1 MRRGHGTPSQRTQFY
16 VCMQSNFACPSEMVA
31 CVVGCSAD
39 YRPLGSMTALR
50 VLLGLLLTCG
60 AAADTLFDLLGPN
73 DLTQIQLIFAVVPV
87 EMTAVAREALEGP
100 GPVTMFGIT
109 NEVLS
114 EMQGGLEMSDILT
127 LASSILEFHIVP
139 GVRSRHHQSPTWR
152 TAI

>member
-1 MRRGHGTPSQRTQFY
+1 
-16 VCMQSNFACPSEMVA
+16 
-31 CVVGCSAD
+31 
-39 YRPLGSMTALR
+39 MTALR

-60 AAADTLFDLLGPN
+60 AAADTLFDQLGPN
-73 DLTQIQLIFAVVPV
+73 GLTQIQLIFAVVPA

-139 GVRSRHHQSPTWR
+139 GVRSRHHQSTMWR
-152 TAI
+152 AAIWVARRTPNGGENYGYHQQRCH